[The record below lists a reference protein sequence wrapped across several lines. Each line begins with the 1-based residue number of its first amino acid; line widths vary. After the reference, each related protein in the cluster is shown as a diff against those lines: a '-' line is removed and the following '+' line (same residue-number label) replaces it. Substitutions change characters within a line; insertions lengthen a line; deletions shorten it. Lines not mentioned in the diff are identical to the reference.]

1 MKRNLVIIFALTLL
15 AGPVIIPARAGDNAG
30 ESKLKTAKEEKTKM
44 TDYLHIPF
52 KTITGNDSSL
62 ADFKGKV
69 VMLVNVASR
78 CGYTKQYAGLEEI
91 YRKYKDKGFVIVGFP
106 ANNFGGQEP
115 GTDEE
120 IRDFCTSKFDVTFP
134 MMSKISVKGDDKHP
148 LYAYLT
154 EESSQSGEVEWN
166 FTKFLLDR
174 SGKVADR
181 FSTKTDP
188 ASPEVMAELE
198 RLLSAK

>member
-1 MKRNLVIIFALTLL
+1 MNRTVSILIALTLL
-15 AGPVIIPARAGDNAG
+15 AGPSQLPARAGENTG
-30 ESKLKTAKEEKTKM
+30 ESKLKTAKEEKTAM

-69 VMLVNVASR
+69 VMLVNVASK

-91 YRKYKDKGFVIVGFP
+91 YRKYKDKGFVIIGFP

-115 GTDEE
+115 GTDQE
-120 IRDFCTSKFDVTFP
+120 ILDFCTSKFDVTFP

-154 EESSQSGEVEWN
+154 EKSSQSGEIEWN
-166 FTKFLLDR
+166 FTKFVLDR

-181 FSTKTDP
+181 FPTKTDP
-188 ASPEVMAELE
+188 SSPEVTAELE